1 MPQPP
6 AAEMMSDTQA
16 QPATA
21 LWRFSL
27 AVYARA
33 GVAPECLDV
42 QERFGADVNLLL
54 FSAYLGAIERVVLS
68 KDDLGQA
75 AAVVDGWHRDVV
87 RTLRRTRRTLKP
99 LSEAG
104 AGPLAN
110 ETASLRARVKAAELE
125 AERIEQA
132 MLWTSW
138 RARAMPPQRAAAQ
151 DALAANVR
159 AVLLASGARER
170 DADQGCTLPYLLQA
184 ALAERAQMEQMQQ

>member
-1 MPQPP
+1 VTR
-6 AAEMMSDTQA
+6 EA

-27 AVYARA
+27 AVYGRA

-42 QERFGADVNLLL
+42 QERFGVDVNLLL
-54 FSAYLGAIERVVLS
+54 FSAYLGAIEGVVLS

-75 AAVVDGWHRDVV
+75 AAVVDGWHREIV
-87 RTLRRTRRTLKP
+87 RTLRRIRRALKP

-104 AGPLAN
+104 AGPFAN
-110 ETASLRARVKAAELE
+110 ETASLRAQVKAAELE

-138 RARAMPPQRAAAQ
+138 RARARPSQQATAQ
-151 DALAANVR
+151 DALAANLR
-159 AVLLASGARER
+159 AVLVASGARER
-170 DADQGCTLPYLLQA
+170 DADPGCTLPHLLRA
-184 ALAERAQMEQMQQ
+184 ALGERAETEH